1 MRISWNKIIFFSVL
15 GLALALLSSM
25 GSNAAMASADPLTLT
40 ADTILTEDHAG
51 SIIVGT
57 DGITLDC
64 AGHSITG
71 PGSGT
76 GVLLQN
82 RTGVTVKNCHVS
94 NFDNG
99 IGVERSPNNTIENN
113 DVSDNHNR
121 GINVNDGS
129 HETQLVDNTANR
141 NIHGIFVSKNSNRN
155 KIVGNTFNENSGSGL
170 MILRSHYNEITDNTA
185 SDNGSNGILLFAFPT
200 RGLGLGSN
208 NNIIRRNTANGNVR
222 AGIKLWDSNDNIV
235 EANTANGN
243 GVGDDDVGSFGN
255 GIGFALSFDSSGNL
269 ITENWACG
277 NTNEDG
283 QDISTGTGNT
293 WENNHFS
300 DENGTK
306 GSGLDSKK
314 GGGNGRDNA
323 PGLQKPFNE
332 KSNASGNVCK

>member
-40 ADTILTEDHAG
+40 ADTILAEDHAG
-51 SIIVGT
+51 SIIVGA

-71 PGSGT
+71 TGSGT
-76 GVLLQN
+76 GISLED

-94 NFDNG
+94 NFENG
-99 IGVERSPNNTIENN
+99 IRVIRSPNNTLEKN
-113 DVSDNHNR
+113 DVSDNVVN
-121 GINVNDGS
+121 GIVVAFVS
-129 HETQLVDNTANR
+129 HGTRLVENTVNR
-141 NIHGIFVSKNSNRN
+141 NRTGIVVRFDSNGN
-155 KIVGNTFNENSGSGL
+155 TIVGNTVNENFHGLLVVGSQ
-170 MILRSHYNEITDNTA
+170 NNVITDNTA
-185 SDNGSNGILLFAFPT
+185 SDNGNNGIFLL
-200 RGLGLGSN
+200 RGSHEN
-208 NNIIRRNTANGNVR
+208 TIRRNTANGNVR
-222 AGIKLWDSNDNIV
+222 AGIKIWDSNDNIV

-243 GVGDDDVGSFGN
+243 GVSDADVGSLGN
-255 GIGFALSFDSSGNL
+255 GIGIALSFDSSRNE
-269 ITENWACG
+269 ITGNWACG

-283 QDISTGTGNT
+283 QDNSTGTGNT